1 MEYYQRMRIGV
12 PFECLNIIFQY
23 FYFLGC
29 GSVLSLDKPGK
40 ITIRGSDKKHKI
52 CRWLATPRSPAV
64 SNNII
69 SFHFTYFD
77 VPCRHGHVI
86 LNARNRGKKMTF
98 CGADPPPVTS
108 LPASSQI
115 TVEVKLDKG
124 SNVWGIDLNYKTDFL
139 GNLRTDNSQNT
150 VIFSKCMHDFII
162 VN

>member
-1 MEYYQRMRIGV
+1 
-12 PFECLNIIFQY
+12 
-23 FYFLGC
+23 
-29 GSVLSLDKPGK
+29 
-40 ITIRGSDKKHKI
+40 
-52 CRWLATPRSPAV
+52 
-64 SNNII
+64 
-69 SFHFTYFD
+69 
-77 VPCRHGHVI
+77 
-86 LNARNRGKKMTF
+86 MTF

>member
-1 MEYYQRMRIGV
+1 M
-12 PFECLNIIFQY
+12 
-23 FYFLGC
+23 
-29 GSVLSLDKPGK
+29 SLDKPGK
-40 ITIRGSDKKHKI
+40 ITVRGSDKKQKI
-52 CRWLATPRSPAV
+52 CRWLATPRSPL

-77 VPCRHGHVI
+77 VPCHHGHVI
-86 LNARNRGKKMTF
+86 LNGRNGGKKMTF

-115 TVEVKLDKG
+115 TLDVKLDKG

-139 GNLRTDNSQNT
+139 GNLRTDNLQNT
-150 VIFSKCMHDFII
+150 LIFSKYMHVFII